1 MVLVDRSGALDSTCM
16 VHGMPVAQEIKKIK
30 RNCDEDDVEERVK
43 AMKSQNPRKQ
53 NRVRSCV
60 IGESQQFSP
69 KNRNS
74 TPFRVSPLPLSS
86 FTSHHLFPHSSFLAS
101 ASPFIHLVSYPSPFF
116 LRNPFIV
123 IQLIQF
129 IPWRSPSKRSPL
141 CARLAADPR
150 PSLVSRRECPSET
163 KALCRA
169 FDCGG
174 PCSLGRV
181 APSHRQ

>member
-86 FTSHHLFPHSSFLAS
+86 FTSHLSLSSFLVPRVGESVHSSCLALES
-101 ASPFIHLVSYPSPFF
+101 ILSPQSIHCHPTHPIHPLA
-116 LRNPFIV
+116 
-123 IQLIQF
+123 
-129 IPWRSPSKRSPL
+129 IPIKAIAPL
-141 CARLAADPR
+141 CALG
-150 PSLVSRRECPSET
+150 
-163 KALCRA
+163 CRSPPIA
-169 FDCGG
+169 GI
-174 PCSLGRV
+174 
-181 APSHRQ
+181 AP